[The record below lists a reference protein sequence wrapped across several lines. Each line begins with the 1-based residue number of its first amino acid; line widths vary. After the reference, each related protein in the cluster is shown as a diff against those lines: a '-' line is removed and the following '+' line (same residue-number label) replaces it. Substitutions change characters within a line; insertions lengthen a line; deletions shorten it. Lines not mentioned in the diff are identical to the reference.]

1 MAELGK
7 WMMTSISS
15 GAIEENGALG
25 SAVKYMI
32 KRWTELNEFL
42 HTPGVPLSN
51 AECER
56 VVKRITTHRKN
67 SLFYKTA
74 KGANVG
80 DVIQSL
86 IATCQEAGISPFKY
100 LAWLQENKTAVKASP
115 EAFLPW
121 CYSA

>member
-1 MAELGK
+1 MKGLA
-7 WMMTSISS
+7 S
-15 GAIEENGALG
+15 GDIEENGALG
-25 SAVKYMI
+25 GAVNYMV

-56 VVKRITTHRKN
+56 IIKKIITHRKN

-74 KGANVG
+74 KGAHVG

-100 LAWLQENKTAVKASP
+100 LTWLQENKTAVRQSP
-115 EAFLPW
+115 EAYLPW
-121 CYSA
+121 CYRA